1 MPNCR
6 DCRGRQGRAQRM
18 RRAAWGALRDDK
30 AWLRRWEG
38 KRRRAFDGGP
48 IDHTKDPAAPWGHP
62 ARYGYLVPLS
72 GKALEAYKEWKKRT
86 NTAVPSD
93 KERWVFE
100 DWYISTIRQT
110 IKNTASRKQAVE
122 EMNRITKK
130 GASVV

>member
-1 MPNCR
+1 MK
-6 DCRGRQGRAQRM
+6 RQ
-18 RRAAWGALRDDK
+18 AWATLRDDK
-30 AWLRRWEG
+30 AWLRRWEE
-38 KRRRAFDGGP
+38 KRRRAFDGGR

-72 GKALEAYKEWKKRT
+72 ENALEAYKAWKKREGIT
-86 NTAVPSD
+86 VPSD
-93 KERWVFE
+93 PERYRFE

-110 IKNTASRKQAVE
+110 IKNTANRKQAVE